1 MTINSRAKGKK
12 GELEVV
18 RLLNENV
25 GVELACVFSRE
36 LSQTQEKGK
45 ADIKCTNPAWD
56 FEIEVKRHGS

>member
-45 ADIKCTNPAWD
+45 ADIKCSNPAWD
-56 FEIEVKRHGS
+56 FEIEVKRYGS

>member
-18 RLLNENV
+18 RLLNDNV

-45 ADIKCTNPAWD
+45 ADIKCSNPAWD
-56 FEIEVKRHGS
+56 FEIEVKRYGS